1 MAVSAQKT
9 RVLAG
14 QFPLS
19 TFTTSV
25 SVEVQRAMLDGTTLT
40 SEAQEYFPGMKMATL
55 SVESLVDDAVTA
67 NNYWDTLTGFYA
79 NGTLV
84 PVTVSPDGIANGSSC
99 TLAAGYLSGMAPQT
113 AVGDRVTAS
122 LAFTL
127 SGGANPSGKN
137 LVAHEAI
144 STNTT
149 GTAVDNG
156 AGTTN
161 GGVAHLHVTDA
172 SGTSPTLDAVVEHS
186 TNNST
191 WSTLAT
197 FAQATGV
204 TGERV
209 TVAAG
214 TTVHR
219 YVRAKSTL
227 GGTNPSFTIAV
238 AFARS

>member
-9 RVLAG
+9 RIMAG

-19 TFTTSV
+19 THATSV
-25 SVEVQRAMLDGTTLT
+25 STDVQRAMLDRTTLA
-40 SEAQEYFPGMKMATL
+40 SEAQEYFPGQRMATL
-55 SVESLVDDAVTA
+55 TADSIVDSAITA
-67 NNYWDTLTGFYA
+67 NNYWDTLTSFYEA
-79 NGTLV
+79 GSTL
-84 PVTVSPDGIANGSSC
+84 PLTVSPDGISAGSSC
-99 TLAAGYLSGMAPQT
+99 TMAAGSLSTMAPQT
-113 AVGDRVTAS
+113 AVADRVTAS
-122 LAFTL
+122 LTFTI
-127 SGGANPSGKN
+127 SGGANPAGKN

-149 GTAVDNG
+149 GSAVDNA
-156 AGTTN
+156 AGTSN
-161 GGVAHLHVTDA
+161 GGVAHLHVTAA
-172 SGTSPTLDAVVEHS
+172 SGTSPTLDTVVEHS

-197 FAQATGV
+197 FAQATNASSQ
-204 TGERV
+204 RV
-209 TVAAG
+209 VVAAG

-227 GGTNPSFTIAV
+227 AGTNPSFTIAV

>member
-19 TFTTSV
+19 TYVTSL
-25 SVEVQRAMLDGTTLT
+25 SVDVQRAMLDKTTLT
-40 SEAQEYFPGMKMATL
+40 SEAQEFFPGMKMATL
-55 SVESLVDDAVTA
+55 TVDSLVDSAITA
-67 NNYWDTLTGFYA
+67 NNYWDTLTGFFT

-99 TLAAGYLSGMAPQT
+99 TLAQGYLSGMAPQT
-113 AVGDRVTAS
+113 AVADRVTAS
-122 LAFTL
+122 LTFTL
-127 SGGANPSGKN
+127 SGGASPSGKN

-149 GTAVDNG
+149 GSAVDNA

-161 GGVAHLHVTDA
+161 GGVAHLHVTTA
-172 SGTSPTLDAVVEHS
+172 SGTSPTCDTVVEHS

-197 FAQATGV
+197 FTQATSV
-204 TGERV
+204 TSQRV

-219 YVRAKSTL
+219 YLRAKSTL
-227 GGTNPSFTIAV
+227 GGTSPNFTIAV

>member
-1 MAVSAQKT
+1 MAVSAQKV

-19 TFTTSV
+19 TFATGLTV
-25 SVEVQRAMLDGTTLT
+25 DVQRAMLDKTTLT
-40 SEAQEYFPGMKMATL
+40 SDSQEFFVGMKMSTL
-55 SVESLVDDAVTA
+55 TVDSIVDSASTA
-67 NNYWDTLTGFYA
+67 NNYWDTLTSFYS

-84 PVTVSPDGIANGSSC
+84 PVTVSPDGISSGSTA
-99 TLAAGYLSGMAPQT
+99 TLAQGYLSGFAPQT
-113 AVGDRVTAS
+113 AVADRVTAS
-122 LAFTL
+122 LTFTL
-127 SGGANPSGKN
+127 SGGASKDGRN

-149 GTAVDNG
+149 GSAVDNS
-156 AGTTN
+156 AGTAN
-161 GGVAHLHVTDA
+161 GGVAHLHVTA
-172 SGTSPTLDAVVEHS
+172 VSGTSPTCDTVVEHS

-191 WSTLAT
+191 WSTLVT
-197 FAQATGV
+197 FTQATGA
-204 TGERV
+204 TSQRV

-227 GGTNPSFTIAV
+227 GGTSPNFTISA